1 MTLDSRRLLI
11 TTDVGLAINRA
22 AVMRDAQRQWRQ
34 MSRHGWDW
42 RQCVRFSHHKA
53 MGQRDLLAFTAV
65 EAAMR
70 RLLNGP
76 Q

>member
-1 MTLDSRRLLI
+1 MIDSRRQLI
-11 TTDVGLAINRA
+11 DIRSFTIDKA

-34 MSRHGWDW
+34 MSRHGSDW

-76 Q
+76 E